1 MLYYRQPTSTRIPIM
16 YSMNITKIPLI
27 LAIIPT
33 LSATGH
39 AQISNLIIASS
50 PTFLPSYDS
59 QPITPKTWE
68 EVDFV
73 YYHDFTCKV
82 TCLDK
87 VIPCCRKAKN
97 DRGKVV
103 LRCTEHMNLLRPK
116 TMVRKWLQ
124 EQKKQG
130 WVSVTIKEFGVN
142 NVHGYITAIKPT
154 TVNTTHL
161 DINRSHQSPAIS
173 LFGRHVLKVRTYQFK
188 DFNTE
193 KISRVSATPEHRF
206 YVENYNAFVPIQ
218 DLSPKDNLISATG
231 HQIHLLCK
239 GNRNSHC
246 GVSYGVKGVPVEVY
260 NLEIYQ
266 RHRYFVGKGQILVHN
281 TYNKC
286 DLCGKVY
293 DRPSKLKV
301 HMRVHTKE
309 RPFVC
314 DFPGCDYRSAQ
325 KPSLTRHIREHSGD
339 KPYNCKICGTSFT
352 RKFSL
357 KEHLKSNTYKHR
369 FVIKQTSFTPEALP
383 LTPQPQPI
391 DKAPLIQLQPPVSQ
405 AEASGVIL
413 SNKDST
419 FDVPKDIIDMI
430 MEQAS
435 KQ

>member
-1 MLYYRQPTSTRIPIM
+1 M
-16 YSMNITKIPLI
+16 

-39 AQISNLIIASS
+39 AQNSNLIIASS

-59 QPITPKTWE
+59 QPITPQTWE

-73 YYHDFTCKV
+73 YYHDFPCKV
-82 TCLDK
+82 TCIDK
-87 VIPCCRKAKN
+87 IIPGCRKAN
-97 DRGKVV
+97 SDRGKVV

-116 TMVRKWLQ
+116 TMVRQWLQ

-130 WVSVTIKEFGVN
+130 QVSVTIKEFGVN
-142 NVHGYITAIKPT
+142 NVHGYITGIKPT

-161 DINRSHQSPAIS
+161 DINKSHQSPTIS

-193 KISRVSATPEHRF
+193 KISHVSATPEHRF
-206 YVENYNAFVPIQ
+206 YVENKNAFVPIQ

-266 RHRYFVGKGQILVHN
+266 RHRYFVGEGQILVHN
-281 TYNKC
+281 LYNMC
-286 DLCGKVY
+286 ETCGRNFKTATQ
-293 DRPSKLKV
+293 LKI
-301 HMRVHTKE
+301 HRRVHTKE
-309 RPFVC
+309 KPYVC
-314 DFPGCDYRSAQ
+314 NFLGCEYRSSQ
-325 KPSLTRHIREHSGD
+325 KSNLNRHMRMHTGEKRFKCD
-339 KPYNCKICGTSFT
+339 ICQSSFT
-352 RKFSL
+352 RRKNL
-357 KEHLKSNTYKHR
+357 DIHLGSKIHKHNYTLT
-369 FVIKQTSFTPEALP
+369 QTDSTPEALP
-383 LTPQPQPI
+383 LTPQPNPI
-391 DKAPLIQLQPPVSQ
+391 DRVPLIQLQPPVSQ
-405 AEASGVIL
+405 AEASGAIL
-413 SNKDST
+413 SSEDST
-419 FDVPKDIIDMI
+419 FDVPKDSRDML
-430 MEQAS
+430 MEHAS

>member
-1 MLYYRQPTSTRIPIM
+1 M
-16 YSMNITKIPLI
+16 

-59 QPITPKTWE
+59 QPITPQTWE

-73 YYHDFTCKV
+73 YYHDFPCKV
-82 TCLDK
+82 TCIDK
-87 VIPCCRKAKN
+87 IIPGCRKAN
-97 DRGKVV
+97 GDRGKVV

-116 TMVRKWLQ
+116 TMVRQWQQ

-130 WVSVTIKEFGVN
+130 RVSVTIKEFGVN

-173 LFGRHVLKVRTYQFK
+173 FFGRHVLKVRTYQFK
-188 DFNTE
+188 DVNTE
-193 KISRVSATPEHRF
+193 QIISISATPEHRF
-206 YVENYNAFVPIQ
+206 YVKNYNAFVPIQ

-266 RHRYFVGKGQILVHN
+266 KHRYFVGKAQILVHN
-281 TYNKC
+281 TCHKC
-286 DLCGKVY
+286 ELCGIVFN
-293 DRPSKLKV
+293 RPAKLKI
-301 HMRVHTKE
+301 HMRTHTGEK
-309 RPFVC
+309 PFVC
-314 DFPGCDYRSAQ
+314 NFSGCDYRAAHKSN
-325 KPSLTRHIREHSGD
+325 LNRHMRMHTGEKLFKCD
-339 KPYNCKICGTSFT
+339 ICQSSFT
-352 RKFSL
+352 RKGRLDIHFES
-357 KEHLKSNTYKHR
+357 KFHKFNV
-369 FVIKQTSFTPEALP
+369 FINQPGFIPEVLP
-383 LTPQPQPI
+383 LIPQPNPI
-391 DKAPLIQLQPPVSQ
+391 DRVPLIQLQPPVSQ
-405 AEASGVIL
+405 AEASGVVPDNSAL
-413 SNKDST
+413 SSGVWSKEDPVL
-419 FDVPKDIIDMI
+419 DLPKDIVDLVL
-430 MEQAS
+430 EQAS
-435 KQ
+435 KH

>member
-1 MLYYRQPTSTRIPIM
+1 M
-16 YSMNITKIPLI
+16 

-59 QPITPKTWE
+59 QPITPQTWE

-73 YYHDFTCKV
+73 YYHDFPCKV
-82 TCLDK
+82 TCIDK
-87 VIPCCRKAKN
+87 IIPDCRKANN

-116 TMVRKWLQ
+116 TMVRQWQQ

-130 WVSVTIKEFGVN
+130 RVSVTIKEFGVN

-154 TVNTTHL
+154 IVNTSHL

-173 LFGRHVLKVRTYQFK
+173 FFGRHVLKVRTYQFK
-188 DFNTE
+188 DVNTE
-193 KISRVSATPEHRF
+193 QIISISATPEHRF
-206 YVENYNAFVPIQ
+206 YVKNYNAFVPIQ

-266 RHRYFVGKGQILVHN
+266 KHRYFVGKAQILVHN
-281 TYNKC
+281 TCHKC
-286 DLCGKVY
+286 ELCGNVFN
-293 DRPSKLKV
+293 RPAKLKI
-301 HMRVHTKE
+301 HMRTHTGEK
-309 RPFVC
+309 PFVC
-314 DFPGCDYRSAQ
+314 NFSGCDYRAAHKSN
-325 KPSLTRHIREHSGD
+325 LNRHMRMHTGEKLFKCD
-339 KPYNCKICGTSFT
+339 ICQSSFT
-352 RKFSL
+352 RKGRLDIHFDS
-357 KEHLKSNTYKHR
+357 KFHKFNV
-369 FVIKQTSFTPEALP
+369 FINQPGFIPEVLP
-383 LTPQPQPI
+383 LIPQPNPI
-391 DKAPLIQLQPPVSQ
+391 DRVPLIQLQPPVSQ
-405 AEASGVIL
+405 AEASGVVPDNSAL
-413 SNKDST
+413 SSGVWSKEDPVL
-419 FDVPKDIIDMI
+419 DLPKDIVDLVL
-430 MEQAS
+430 EQAS
-435 KQ
+435 KH

>member
-1 MLYYRQPTSTRIPIM
+1 M
-16 YSMNITKIPLI
+16 
-27 LAIIPT
+27 LAIILT
-33 LSATGH
+33 LSATGS

-50 PTFLPSYDS
+50 STFLPSYDS

-73 YYHDFTCKV
+73 YYHDFTCKA

-87 VIPCCRKAKN
+87 VIPSCRKANN

-116 TMVRKWLQ
+116 TMVMQWLQ

-161 DINRSHQSPAIS
+161 DINRSHQSPTIS

-188 DFNTE
+188 DVNTE
-193 KISRVSATPEHRF
+193 QISSVTATPGHRF
-206 YVENYNAFVPIQ
+206 YVENKNTFVPIQ
-218 DLSPKDNLISATG
+218 NLSPKDNLISATG

-266 RHRYFVGKGQILVHN
+266 KHRYFVGKAQILVHN
-281 TYNKC
+281 TCHKC

-293 DRPSKLKV
+293 NRPSRLKI
-301 HMRVHTKE
+301 HMRMHTGEK
-309 RPFVC
+309 PFEC
-314 DFPGCDYRSAQ
+314 SFPGCNYSAH
-325 KPSLTRHIREHSGD
+325 KKVLLDRHVLKHTGEKNFRCSLCGKAFARKDVLKKHMKG
-339 KPYNCKICGTSFT
+339 PYHASSYT
-352 RKFSL
+352 L
-357 KEHLKSNTYKHR
+357 KNS
-369 FVIKQTSFTPEALP
+369 SSTPEVE
-383 LTPQPQPI
+383 
-391 DKAPLIQLQPPVSQ
+391 PLITDPDPDSLNISPVMQLQPPVSPK
-405 AEASGVIL
+405 AEVFIVIPDNLEFSYGV
-413 SNKDST
+413 SNNDDFTLCIPKFFNE
-419 FDVPKDIIDMI
+419 FDVESMR
-430 MEQAS
+430 
-435 KQ
+435 

>member
-1 MLYYRQPTSTRIPIM
+1 M
-16 YSMNITKIPLI
+16 
-27 LAIIPT
+27 LAIILT
-33 LSATGH
+33 LSATGY

-50 PTFLPSYDS
+50 PTFLPNYDS
-59 QPITPKTWE
+59 QPITPQTWE

-73 YYHDFTCKV
+73 YYHDFPCKATCI
-82 TCLDK
+82 DK
-87 VIPCCRKAKN
+87 IIPSCRKANN

-116 TMVRKWLQ
+116 TMVRQWQQ

-130 WVSVTIKEFGVN
+130 RVSVTIKEFGVN

-173 LFGRHVLKVRTYQFK
+173 FFGRHVLKVRTYQFK
-188 DFNTE
+188 DVNTK
-193 KISRVSATPEHRF
+193 KISSISATPEHRF
-206 YVENYNAFVPIQ
+206 YAKNYNAFVPIQ

-281 TYNKC
+281 ICHKC
-286 DLCGKVY
+286 KVC
-293 DRPSKLKV
+293 DKVFNRSSKLKI

-309 RPFVC
+309 KPYVC
-314 DFPGCDYRSAQ
+314 NVPGCNYRFSQ
-325 KPSLTRHIREHSGD
+325 KSSLNRHMRKHFKEKSF
-339 KPYNCKICGTSFT
+339 KCNICGTTFT
-352 RKFSL
+352 RKTSL
-357 KEHLKSNTYKHR
+357 NYHMKSNIDNDHY
-369 FVIKQTSFTPEALP
+369 IIAQTGSTPEAPP
-383 LTPQPQPI
+383 LTPQPNPI
-391 DKAPLIQLQPPVSQ
+391 DRVPLIQLQPPVSQ
-405 AEASGVIL
+405 AEASGAIL
-413 SNKDST
+413 SNEDST
-419 FDVPKDIIDMI
+419 IDIPKEIMDMLIEQSEKAIKRMSDDVH
-430 MEQAS
+430 S
-435 KQ
+435 